1 MDQENAKPLGAGAG
15 AGGLGRGGLDLLKK
29 EVVAIQDEQAVQK
42 CAEKLAA
49 EAEGSTSPLPERV
62 LILMPFCFQLADL

>member
-15 AGGLGRGGLDLLKK
+15 GLGRGGLDLPKK
-29 EVVAIQDEQAVQK
+29 EVVAVQDDQMVQK

-49 EAEGSTSPLPERV
+49 EAEGSTNPLPEKV
-62 LILMPFCFQLADL
+62 LFLKPFCFQLADL